1 MAAQYLDLSITSQTR
16 RAAMTKRLGHN
27 SPCLFSS
34 PHFDMRDTYLS
45 RAAMLLIPVSPM
57 KIHIATWARAHLHL
71 CRFVASS

>member
-16 RAAMTKRLGHN
+16 RAAHDEDDWATIHRA
-27 SPCLFSS
+27 CS